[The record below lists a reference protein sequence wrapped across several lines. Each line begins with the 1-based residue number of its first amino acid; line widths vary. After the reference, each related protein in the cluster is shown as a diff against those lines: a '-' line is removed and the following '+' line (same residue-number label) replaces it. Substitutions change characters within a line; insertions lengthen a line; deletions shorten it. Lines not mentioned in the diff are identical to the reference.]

1 MGDNTEDRAVHA
13 AAVQVSVYSSLKFS
27 NSNLRKIRFATDH
40 PESSYFVIQV
50 LSAPLN
56 AVTTVRCT
64 EVAACKE
71 FKFGTVHRCR
81 Q

>member
-1 MGDNTEDRAVHA
+1 MGDNTDDRAVHA
-13 AAVQVSVYSSLKFS
+13 AAVQVSVYSNLKFS
-27 NSNLRKIRFATDH
+27 SSNLRKIRFATDH
-40 PESSYFVIQV
+40 PERSYFVNQG
-50 LSAPLN
+50 LSVPLN

-71 FKFGTVHRCR
+71 FKVGTVQRCR